1 MSKQTTGL
9 VAVELPEPSE
19 YPAEGKSRWNIY
31 PFVQVE
37 GDEIK
42 LGAKCEYVYAINAA
56 EARGV
61 AAALLA
67 AADRISK
74 PRNAD

>member
-1 MSKQTTGL
+1 MSKQTTGM

-19 YPAEGKSRWNIY
+19 WHDGEPQWNIF
-31 PFVQVE
+31 PFVRVE
-37 GDEIK
+37 GGEIK
-42 LGAKCEYVYAINAA
+42 LGAKCEYLYTISSA

-67 AADRISK
+67 AADSVS
-74 PRNAD
+74 